1 VILQALN
8 SYYERLKDY
17 AEADI
22 PLKGFGKQN
31 IHFALVLDRNGCLV
45 KVRDLRE
52 KPKNKPVPI
61 PLTVPVLR
69 KKRSVDIAPNFM
81 WDNTAYVL
89 GSDNKKNPKRSLQC
103 FEEFKRLHHAIGD
116 TLNDSGMVAV
126 LSFLDAW
133 NPEEA
138 SELEHWDELAGLNVV
153 FQLDSELKYIQEH
166 PEVQKA
172 WSNYCEEEGSSVL
185 STCLVSGEIAPI
197 SRLHPPIKGV
207 KGAQTSGAAILSFN
221 LPAFESY
228 GKTQNY
234 NAPVSEDIAFAYTTA
249 LNHLLRPKSRQ
260 KVQIGDATTVFWT
273 ERKSPI
279 EAFMGMVLNPEDDA
293 GDTMKI
299 RLFLE
304 AVRDGKMPSEIGDP
318 DIQFYI
324 LGLSPNA
331 SRLAIRFWH
340 VSTVGDV
347 SAKIGQHFR
356 DLSIIKDYDNEP
368 DFPAMWQLL
377 RETAVQRKSKNIAP
391 LLAGAVMR
399 SILTGAAY
407 PQSFMTAVIGRIRA
421 DQTINYLRAAI
432 IKACLVRKY
441 RINNISEEVSM
452 SLDKEC
458 NNIAYRLGRLFAVL
472 EKAQKDAVPG
482 VKTTIKDRYYGSAS
496 ATPRTVFPQLLRLA
510 QHHIQ
515 KAEYGRRNDS
525 MIEEIMQ
532 DIQAF
537 PAHLNLEEQGMFA
550 IGYYHQR
557 KAFFAK
563 PPEKEEEQS

>member
-8 SYYERLKDY
+8 TYYERLKDDG
-17 AEADI
+17 ETHI
-22 PLKGFGKQN
+22 PLPGFGKQN
-31 IHFALVLDRNGCLV
+31 IHFALMLDRDGCLV
-45 KVRDLRE
+45 KARDLRE

-61 PLTVPVLR
+61 SLTVPVLR

-89 GSDNKKNPKRSLQC
+89 GSDNKKNPKRALQC
-103 FEEFKRLHHAIGD
+103 FEEFKRFHHAIGD
-116 TLNDSGMVAV
+116 ILNDSGMVAV

-138 SELEHWDELAGLNVV
+138 HKLEHWEELAGLNLV
-153 FQLDSELKYIQEH
+153 FQLDGELKYIHEH
-166 PEVQKA
+166 PKIQKA
-172 WSNYCEEEGSSVL
+172 WSDYRKEKVSTVL
-185 STCLVSGEIAPI
+185 ATCLVSGEIAPI
-197 SRLHPPIKGV
+197 ARLHPPIKGV

-221 LPAFESY
+221 LSAFESY

-234 NAPVSEDIAFAYTTA
+234 NAPISEDIAFAYTTA
-249 LNHLLRPKSRQ
+249 LNQLLRYDSRQ

-273 ERKSPI
+273 EEKSPI
-279 EAFMGMVLNPEDDA
+279 EGFMGMILNPQDDS

-304 AVRDGKMPSEIGDP
+304 AVRDGKMPSEIGVP

-347 SAKIGQHFR
+347 SAEIGQHFR
-356 DLSIIKDYDNEP
+356 DLSIIKEYDNES

-399 SILTGAAY
+399 SILTGGAY
-407 PQSFMTAVIGRIRA
+407 PQSFLAAIIGRIRA
-421 DQTINYLRAAI
+421 DQTINYLRASI

-441 RINNISEEVSM
+441 RINNISEEVRM
-452 SLDKEC
+452 SLDKES

-472 EKAQKDAVPG
+472 EKAQTEAVPG
-482 VKTTIKDRYYGSAS
+482 IKATIKDRYYSSAS
-496 ATPRTVFPQLLRLA
+496 ATPRTVFPQLMRLA

-525 MIEEIMQ
+525 MIQEIMQ
-532 DIQAF
+532 GIQAF

-563 PPEKEEEQS
+563 SPEKEEEEL